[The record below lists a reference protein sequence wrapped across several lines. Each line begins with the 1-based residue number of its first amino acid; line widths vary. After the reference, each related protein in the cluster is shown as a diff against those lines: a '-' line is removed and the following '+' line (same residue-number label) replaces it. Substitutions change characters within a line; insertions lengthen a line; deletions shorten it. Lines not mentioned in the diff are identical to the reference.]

1 MVCDMLIS
9 MDNGLIPSSGTTL
22 IMSFLRLGRDDMEMC
37 ELSFD
42 ATQLTRKKGAEII
55 AIEFETV
62 WHQCGGSV
70 YHVRLNMK

>member
-1 MVCDMLIS
+1 MNMRGFCIS
-9 MDNGLIPSSGTTL
+9 TFAHATINNEWTIL
-22 IMSFLRLGRDDMEMC
+22 FLFVKSRDDMEMC